1 MTDIFTRLET
11 AIAKFEEADTEEKQP
26 ETFDE
31 LLEQLALDSINAG
44 VGKKP
49 YALYDALLASGIG
62 LVETLT
68 ENDSDENA
76 EDWLI
81 DTVSTLIHAYQIWAD
96 DHQVEVADPYSLI
109 LEHVFHQDPNE

>member
-11 AIAKFEEADTEEKQP
+11 AIAKFEDADTEDKQP
-26 ETFDE
+26 KTFE
-31 LLEQLALDSINAG
+31 EFLGQLAPDSIN
-44 VGKKP
+44 VGISKKP
-49 YALYDALLASGIG
+49 YALYSALLTSGIG

-68 ENDSDENA
+68 ENDDDERA

-81 DTVSTLIHAYQIWAD
+81 ETVSTLIHGYQIWAE

-109 LEHVFHQDPNE
+109 LEYVFHKDPNE

>member
-26 ETFDE
+26 ETFE
-31 LLEQLALDSINAG
+31 KFLEQLALDSINAG

-68 ENDSDENA
+68 ENDSDEHA

-81 DTVSTLIHAYQIWAD
+81 ETVSTLIHGYQIWAD
-96 DHQVEVADPYSLI
+96 DQQVEVADPYSLL
-109 LEHVFHQDPNE
+109 LEYVFRQDPNE